1 MHGDSLLAFSN
12 LRTLHVEDANFY
24 ALVESLNQLKH
35 LRYLSIAKTNT
46 SRLPRLP
53 KGIGKIKFL
62 QYISLKDCES
72 LVKLPASISKL
83 QQLRHLSLTDTSIK
97 YIPRGFS
104 GLTSLRKL
112 YGFPAGMDG
121 DRSILFV
128 WLVSDADLF

>member
-1 MHGDSLLAFSN
+1 MCGELLLAFSN
-12 LRTLHVEDANFY
+12 LRTLHVEDANFD

-46 SRLPRLP
+46 SRLPGLP
-53 KGIGKIKFL
+53 KGIGKMNFL

-72 LVKLPASISKL
+72 LASISKL

-121 DRSILFV
+121 DRSSLFV
-128 WLVSDADLF
+128 WLVADADLF